1 VRSQVE
7 VKYSSVRWLSCLTLL
22 CLLVFALPGFALT
35 NEGRVTE
42 YSFLPEP
49 FKPAYTLSEAV
60 HEALRNFPSIRAAR
74 FKLKAAAAEITLAK
88 TEYLPNLDVL
98 AQEIFTSHNI
108 VGGTIIPQVL
118 DVIPIQ
124 SGNNTGN
131 SMKGYCSSNVG
142 AGVSWLALDFG
153 LRRANVKLAHAAT
166 TAAEQGLRLTE
177 LDVAYQAA
185 EGYLDMVAAQETIRV
200 ARATVDRMKAN
211 VLAIHTYVDNG
222 LRPGVDAS
230 RADYELSAARIALI
244 DAEQATELA
253 RVDLAE
259 KMGVAGT
266 YINIDPDPIIRTP
279 SPKFEA
285 RPVELSKHP
294 LALLRASVVT
304 EAKAKVTVIDK
315 TWYPHLWLHGN
326 VWGRGS
332 NVPGSE
338 GSNVAG
344 GALPRAANYM
354 LGASLSFPIMD
365 YFEIKAKRKRA
376 FNDELAEKANFDLAM
391 QILEQKDARS
401 RVLLTEARRV
411 ADETPIMVKAA
422 RENAV
427 KTVERY
433 KVGLA
438 NIVNVSEAER
448 ILARA
453 EVDDALAQVRVWKA
467 ILATGYVQGDL
478 RPFMQIVS
486 AAEGKYR

>member
-1 VRSQVE
+1 MKCSW
-7 VKYSSVRWLSCLTLL
+7 VRWFGRFTVV
-22 CLLVFALPGFALT
+22 VFALLFASQGCFALT

-49 FKPAYTLSEAV
+49 NKPAYTLSEAV
-60 HEALRNFPSIRAAR
+60 SEALRNFPSIRAAR
-74 FKLKAAAAEITLAK
+74 FKLKAAAAEVTLAK
-88 TEYLPNLDVL
+88 TEYLPNLDIL

-108 VGGTIIPQVL
+108 VAGTIIPQVL

-124 SGNNTGN
+124 SGAASGNN
-131 SMKGYCSSNVG
+131 MRGYFSSNQGV
-142 AGVSWLALDFG
+142 GVSWLALDFG

-166 TAAEQGLRLTE
+166 TQAEQGLKLTE
-177 LDVAYQAA
+177 LDVAFQAA
-185 EGYLDMVAAQETIRV
+185 ESYLDMVAAQLTIRA
-200 ARATVDRMKAN
+200 ARAAVDRMKAN
-211 VLAIHTYVDNG
+211 QLAIHTFVDNG

-230 RADYELSAARIALI
+230 RADYELSASRIGLI
-244 DAEQATELA
+244 DAEQSTELA

-266 YINIDPDPIIRTP
+266 YVNIDADPIVRAPTP
-279 SPKFEA
+279 QFEP

-294 LALLRASVVT
+294 LALLRAAVVT
-304 EAKAKVTVIDK
+304 TAKSKVHVIDK

-326 VWGRGS
+326 MWGRGS
-332 NVPGSE
+332 NAPG
-338 GSNVAG
+338 GVGRAIAG
-344 GALPRAANYM
+344 GILPQAPNYM
-354 LGASLSFPIMD
+354 VGASLSFPIMD
-365 YFEIKAKRKRA
+365 YFEIKAKRKKA
-376 FNDELAEKANFDLAM
+376 FNEELSEKANFDLAM
-391 QILEQKDARS
+391 QILEQKDARA

-453 EVDDALAQVRVWKA
+453 EVDDAIAQVRVWKA
-467 ILATGYVQGDL
+467 ILATGYVQGNL
-478 RPFMQIVS
+478 RPFLQLVKT
-486 AAEGKYR
+486 AEGKYQ

>member
-1 VRSQVE
+1 MKFSG
-7 VKYSSVRWLSCLTLL
+7 VRWLSRFTLIAI
-22 CLLVFALPGFALT
+22 ALFYCQASFALT

-49 FKPAYTLSEAV
+49 DKPAYTLSEAV
-60 HEALRNFPSIRAAR
+60 NEALRNFPSIRAAR

-88 TEYLPNLDVL
+88 TEYLPNVDVL

-108 VGGTIIPQVL
+108 VGGTIIPQIL

-124 SGNNTGN
+124 SGNDTGN
-131 SMKGYCSSNVG
+131 SMRGYWSSNQG
-142 AGVSWLALDFG
+142 IGVSWLALDFG

-166 TAAEQGLRLTE
+166 TQAEQGLKLTE

-185 EGYLDMVAAQETIRV
+185 ESYLDMVAAQQTIRA

-211 VLAIHTYVDNG
+211 VLAIHTFVDNG

-230 RADYELSAARIALI
+230 RADYELSASRIGLI
-244 DAEQATELA
+244 DAEQSTELA

-266 YINIDPDPIIRTP
+266 YINIDADPIVRAPTP
-279 SPKFEA
+279 RFEA

-294 LALLRASVVT
+294 LALLRSAAVT
-304 EAKAKVTVIDK
+304 TVKEKVRVIDK

-326 VWGRGS
+326 MWGRGS
-332 NVPGSE
+332 NVPGSV
-338 GSNVAG
+338 GTTVAG
-344 GALPRAANYM
+344 GILPQAANYM
-354 LGASLSFPIMD
+354 VGASISFPIMD
-365 YFEIKAKRKRA
+365 YFEIRAKRKRV
-376 FNDELAEKANFDLAM
+376 FNEELAERANFDLAM
-391 QILEQKDARS
+391 QILEQKDARA

-453 EVDDALAQVRVWKA
+453 EVDDAIAQVRVWKA

-478 RPFMQIVS
+478 KPFMQLVS
-486 AAEGKYR
+486 AAEGKYQ

>member
-1 VRSQVE
+1 M
-7 VKYSSVRWLSCLTLL
+7 KYSSAIWLSCVALL
-22 CLLVFALPGFALT
+22 CLAIYQPCYALT

-42 YSFLPEP
+42 YSFMPEP
-49 FKPAYTLSEAV
+49 LKPAYTLSEAV
-60 HEALRNFPSIRAAR
+60 NEALRNFPSIRAAR

-108 VGGTIIPQVL
+108 VAGTIIPQVL

-124 SGNNTGN
+124 SGSASGNTG
-131 SMKGYCSSNVG
+131 KGYFSSNQGIG
-142 AGVSWLALDFG
+142 ASWLALDFG

-166 TAAEQGLRLTE
+166 SQAEQSLKLTE
-177 LDVAYQAA
+177 LDVAFQAA
-185 EGYLDMVAAQETIRV
+185 ETYLDMIAAEQTIRA

-266 YINIDPDPIIRTP
+266 YVNIDPDPIIRAP
-279 SPKFEA
+279 SPKFDA

-294 LALLRASVVT
+294 LALLRSSVVT
-304 EAKAKVTVIDK
+304 TATAKVKVIDK

-326 VWGRGS
+326 FWGRGS
-332 NVPGSE
+332 NAPG
-338 GSNVAG
+338 GVGTPIG
-344 GALPRAANYM
+344 GGILPQAMNYM
-354 LGASLSFPIMD
+354 VGASLSFPIMD
-365 YFEIKAKRKRA
+365 YFEIKAKRKHA
-376 FNDELAEKANFDLAM
+376 FNEELAEKANFDLAM
-391 QILEQKDARS
+391 QILEQKDARA

-478 RPFMQIVS
+478 RPFLKIVS